1 MVAGDK
7 TLLAQQLGVP
17 LPAVLDWLSG
27 ESPVPAEV
35 FLRAVDIV
43 LAANR
48 KQNEENRA
56 LLERIND
63 SDEKERKRATAEL
76 ERDAAEA
83 RREQHNHDRQIA
95 EADRVVARTQA
106 RGKRG
111 GQANCR
117 EAPCDR
123 RNVPKRI

>member
-1 MVAGDK
+1 MRACMVAGDK

-17 LPAVLDWLSG
+17 LPAVSDWLSG

-76 ERDAAEA
+76 
-83 RREQHNHDRQIA
+83 
-95 EADRVVARTQA
+95 VA
-106 RGKRG
+106 
-111 GQANCR
+111 
-117 EAPCDR
+117 
-123 RNVPKRI
+123 